1 MQADRTGRRP
11 GLKRDE
17 PLRKMTFGRYD
28 LAAFI
33 SFFAY
38 AAGSVVLPVA
48 LVALAQDLDFSLDEG
63 GMSQGGALH
72 LGRTLP
78 MVASM
83 LLCGFIAARW
93 GKRRTIGWAVA
104 VMGLGVLMCAVS
116 PVYGVVFVA
125 LMIAGLAEGV
135 IEGLATPFVE
145 ALHPKEPGRYINFA
159 HAFWAVGVFVTV
171 LATGALISLGVHWR
185 VLVGAAALL
194 AFVAAAITLLPA
206 SKEKAY
212 PEHPEAIHWK
222 TVWGHVRQLAGTR
235 RFWLFFAAMFVAGGG
250 EFCLT
255 FWCASYIQLSFKD
268 AAWAGGVGTACFA
281 AGMFLGRTGW
291 GYLIKQ
297 HQLKQLIFWSA
308 LVGAAVTSL
317 FPLLT
322 NLWVFFGLLFVAGI
336 AVAPFWPSVQSYSA
350 DRLPG
355 TDTTMLYILLS
366 CAGIPG
372 CGVLTWLMGSLGDRT
387 GDLRAAFWL
396 VPGCFLTLALL
407 IGYDWLTSKTDQQS
421 D

>member
-1 MQADRTGRRP
+1 
-11 GLKRDE
+11 
-17 PLRKMTFGRYD
+17 MTFGRYD
-28 LAAFI
+28 LAAFT

-48 LVALAQDLDFSLDEG
+48 LVSLAQDMGFSLDEG
-63 GMSQGGALH
+63 GMSEGGALH
-72 LGRTLP
+72 LGRTLLM
-78 MVASM
+78 MVSM

-93 GKRRTIGWAVA
+93 GKRRTVGAAVA
-104 VMGLGVLMCAVS
+104 VMGLGVLLCAVA
-116 PVYGVVFVA
+116 PLYGVLFVA
-125 LMIAGLAEGV
+125 LMIAGLGEGV

-159 HAFWAVGVFVTV
+159 HSFWSVGVFVTV
-171 LATGALISLGVHWR
+171 LATGGLISLGVHWR
-185 VLVGAAALL
+185 VLVGVASAL
-194 AFVAAAITLLPA
+194 AFMAAAITLLPA
-206 SKEKAY
+206 SPAKAY
-212 PEHPEAIHWK
+212 PEHPETIHWK
-222 TVWGHVRQLAGTR
+222 TVWGQAHELVRAR

-255 FWCASYIQLSFKD
+255 FWCASYIQLSFLD

-281 AGMFLGRTGW
+281 GGMFLGRTGW
-291 GYLIKQ
+291 GYLIQQ
-297 HQLKQLIFWSA
+297 HQLKHLIFWSA
-308 LVGAAVTSL
+308 LAGAAVTSL

-322 NLWVFFGLLFVAGI
+322 NLWVFFGLLFVAGL

-350 DRLPG
+350 DRLPQ

-372 CGVLTWLMGSLGDRT
+372 CGVFTWLMGYLGDRT

-396 VPGCFLTLALL
+396 IPGCFFTLAAL
-407 IGYDWLTSKTDQQS
+407 IGYDWLRSRD
-421 D
+421 DRGARVPGDDLPEPI

>member
-1 MQADRTGRRP
+1 
-11 GLKRDE
+11 
-17 PLRKMTFGRYD
+17 MTFGRYD
-28 LAAFI
+28 LAAFT

-48 LVALAQDLDFSLDEG
+48 LVSLAQDLGFSLEEG
-63 GMSQGGALH
+63 GMSEGGALH
-72 LGRTLP
+72 LGRTLVM
-78 MVASM
+78 MVSM

-93 GKRRTIGWAVA
+93 GKRRAMGAAVA
-104 VMGLGVLMCAVS
+104 LMGLGVMLCAVA
-116 PVYGVVFVA
+116 PFYGVLFVA
-125 LMIAGLAEGV
+125 LMIAGLGEGV

-145 ALHPKEPGRYINFA
+145 ALHPEEPGRYINFA
-159 HAFWAVGVFVTV
+159 HSFWSVGVFVTV
-171 LATGALISLGVHWR
+171 LATGGLISLGVSWR
-185 VLVGAAALL
+185 VLVGAAALF
-194 AFVAAAITLLPA
+194 AFVAAAITLLPV
-206 SKEKAY
+206 SRERAY

-222 TVWGHVRQLAGTR
+222 TVWGHAHELIRTR

-255 FWCASYIQLSFKD
+255 FWCASYIQLSFLN

-281 AGMFLGRTGW
+281 GGMFLGRTGW

-297 HQLKQLIFWSA
+297 HQLNYLIFWSA
-308 LVGAAVTSL
+308 LVGTAVTCL
-317 FPLLT
+317 FPFLT

-336 AVAPFWPSVQSYSA
+336 AVAPYWPSVQSYSA
-350 DRLPG
+350 DRMPQ

-372 CGVLTWLMGSLGDRT
+372 CGVFAWLMGYLGDQT

-396 VPGCFLTLALL
+396 IPACFLTLAAL
-407 IGYDWLTSKTDQQS
+407 IGYDWLRPLPAGHDKPKIAVVDTK
-421 D
+421 